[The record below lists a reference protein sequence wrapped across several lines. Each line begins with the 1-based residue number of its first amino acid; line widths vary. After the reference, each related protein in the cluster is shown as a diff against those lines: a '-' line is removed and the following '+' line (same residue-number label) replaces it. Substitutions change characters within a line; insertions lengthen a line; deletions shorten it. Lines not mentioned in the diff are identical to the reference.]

1 MEKGDPGDWK
11 KNEKESNE
19 AKEAQGKRKGIVR
32 EARRATCFLVQGH
45 IVHRVHDDTLATSRA
60 QHFFGCIFVTRK
72 KKKKKG
78 DLCCCQCNLCVSR
91 FDLSLPCLS
100 FCKPKI
106 QKKLT
111 MLIAWMN
118 RGRF

>member
-60 QHFFGCIFVTRK
+60 QHFFGCIFVTQK
-72 KKKKKG
+72 KKKKAICAAANATFVCPALTSAYPVYHSVNKRYKRNS
-78 DLCCCQCNLCVSR
+78 QC
-91 FDLSLPCLS
+91 
-100 FCKPKI
+100 
-106 QKKLT
+106 
-111 MLIAWMN
+111 
-118 RGRF
+118 